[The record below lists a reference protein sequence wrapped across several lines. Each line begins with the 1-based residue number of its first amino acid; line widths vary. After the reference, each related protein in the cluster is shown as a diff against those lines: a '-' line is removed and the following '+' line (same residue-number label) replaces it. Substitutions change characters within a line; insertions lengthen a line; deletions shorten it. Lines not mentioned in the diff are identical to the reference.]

1 MRHAGMRGDPPR
13 VVPCRAVSEPR
24 PVSGL
29 RNRAV
34 GLQIWEADSC
44 QTGSCCRQWCVP
56 VGAMANDP
64 EEEEMAVPDGDVSA
78 GGDDDQPER
87 EKKAK
92 SKSKTADE
100 CAALRP

>member
-1 MRHAGMRGDPPR
+1 
-13 VVPCRAVSEPR
+13 
-24 PVSGL
+24 
-29 RNRAV
+29 
-34 GLQIWEADSC
+34 
-44 QTGSCCRQWCVP
+44 
-56 VGAMANDP
+56 MANDP